1 MMPDVYD
8 AIVVGAR
15 CAGSPLAMLLARLG
29 HRVLLLDRA
38 RFPSDTVSTH
48 YIHQPGVARLKRW
61 GLLDRLRATG
71 CPPILDMGWDIEGI
85 RFVGRPPSPDG
96 VTEGF
101 GPRRTVLD
109 EMLARAAEEAGA
121 ELREAFTVK
130 EIVWE
135 EGRAVG
141 IRGRERGGAMVGERA
156 RVVVGADGLRST
168 VAREVGA
175 EPYEQH
181 APRTHA
187 YYTYW
192 DGVGLDRLDFYGL
205 PGLGGA
211 AFPTNDGLAMVSV
224 VFSTTEYPE
233 GVRGDIEGSYLAGLR
248 RFPLLAEKV
257 LAGERVE
264 RFAGMHR
271 VPNHFRRSAGPGWAL
286 LGDAGYHKD
295 PAAAQG
301 ITDAFRDAEA
311 LAEAIDRGLGD
322 PATLD
327 GELAAYARHR
337 DEVAMPWFRWALR
350 VARLEAL
357 SPPARQLY
365 ETIAADEEWSNR
377 FCGLNAETVNP
388 DAFFSGT

>member
-1 MMPDVYD
+1 
-8 AIVVGAR
+8 
-15 CAGSPLAMLLARLG
+15 
-29 HRVLLLDRA
+29 
-38 RFPSDTVSTH
+38 
-48 YIHQPGVARLKRW
+48 
-61 GLLDRLRATG
+61 
-71 CPPILDMGWDIEGI
+71 
-85 RFVGRPPSPDG
+85 
-96 VTEGF
+96 
-101 GPRRTVLD
+101 
-109 EMLARAAEEAGA
+109 MLARAAEEAGA

-130 EIVWE
+130 EVVWE

-175 EPYEQH
+175 EPY
-181 APRTHA
+181 
-187 YYTYW
+187 
-192 DGVGLDRLDFYGL
+192 
-205 PGLGGA
+205 
-211 AFPTNDGLAMVSV
+211 
-224 VFSTTEYPE
+224 
-233 GVRGDIEGSYLAGLR
+233 
-248 RFPLLAEKV
+248 
-257 LAGERVE
+257 
-264 RFAGMHR
+264 AGMHR

-365 ETIAADEEWSNR
+365 ETIRRRRGVVEPLLRAQRRDGESRYVPSAGPDGAAQGPMPIHGSELSRSDHLPRAATRPSAR
-377 FCGLNAETVNP
+377 TPSTSRRHPLRRPTAASSPDP
-388 DAFFSGT
+388 DASGPARRTASPSRRNRGTRRRAGASPTAGPGTPGGSGEDRSDRAASSPFGEKREPGVYLQVVDFRA

>member
-1 MMPDVYD
+1 MRDVYD

-15 CAGSPLAMLLARLG
+15 CAGSPLAMLLARRG
-29 HRVLLLDRA
+29 HRVLLLERA

-71 CPPILDMGWDIEGI
+71 CPPIVDMGWDIEGI
-85 RFVGRPPSPDG
+85 RFVGRPPTPDG
-96 VTEGF
+96 VVEAF

-130 EIVWE
+130 EIVRE
-135 EGRAVG
+135 DGRVVG
-141 IRGRERGGAMVGERA
+141 IRGRARGGAMVEERA

-175 EPYEQH
+175 DRYERH
-181 APRTHA
+181 SPRTHA

-205 PGLGGA
+205 PGLGAA
-211 AFPTNDGLAMVSV
+211 AFPTNDGLAMVSI
-224 VFSTTEYPE
+224 VFSTFDYPD
-233 GVRGDIEGSYLAGLR
+233 GVRGDIEGNYLAGLQ
-248 RFPLLAEKV
+248 RFRSLAEKV
-257 LAGERVE
+257 LAGKRVE

-271 VPNHFRRSAGPGWAL
+271 VPNRFRRSAGSGWAL
-286 LGDAGYHKD
+286 VGDAGYHKD

-311 LAEAIDRGLGD
+311 LAEAIDRGLSD
-322 PATLD
+322 PPTLD
-327 GELAAYARHR
+327 AELETYARTR
-337 DEVAMPWFRWALR
+337 DEAV
-350 VARLEAL
+350 
-357 SPPARQLY
+357 
-365 ETIAADEEWSNR
+365 
-377 FCGLNAETVNP
+377 
-388 DAFFSGT
+388 